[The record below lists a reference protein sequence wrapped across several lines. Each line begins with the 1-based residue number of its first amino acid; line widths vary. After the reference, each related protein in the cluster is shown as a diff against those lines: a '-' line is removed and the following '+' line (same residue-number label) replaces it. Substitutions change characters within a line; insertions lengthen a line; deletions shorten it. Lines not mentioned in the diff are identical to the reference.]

1 MNCENNFCI
10 YQNNGE
16 CKIENISINS
26 LGMCSECILPDIDE
40 TTLYKEKCK
49 LLEKYVYK
57 Y

>member
-16 CKIENISINS
+16 CKIKNISINS

-40 TTLYKEKCK
+40 ATLYKEKCK